1 MKVENKECSPLV
13 TIICTVYNHE
23 KYIRQA
29 LDSFIMQKCSFKYN
43 VYVQDDCQL
52 ITQKKLLW
60 SMKRNILILSRPSI

>member
-43 VYVQDDCQL
+43 VYVQDDLSL
-52 ITQKKLLW
+52 IH
-60 SMKRNILILSRPSI
+60 I

>member
-29 LDSFIMQKCSFKYN
+29 LDSFIMQMI
-43 VYVQDDCQL
+43 VQL